1 MAVFFVKQ
9 CFGIFLWQ
17 WVINTQSCWPQ
28 LLAIGFRTI
37 HVMHVLLVL
46 LQQHITLLQNFS
58 STRMYASAC
67 TTVIMMAVCVRV
79 FLTDGD
85 SDGVRSDPGLILVVV
100 CARSSQKSRSTRKC
114 GWNFSGGDVELHE
127 VVP

>member
-1 MAVFFVKQ
+1 MAVGHQ
-9 CFGIFLWQ
+9 HAI
-17 WVINTQSCWPQ
+17 
-28 LLAIGFRTI
+28 LLATTVGHRISHHPC
-37 HVMHVLLVL
+37 HVCTTSSMLLL
-46 LQQHITLLQNFS
+46 QHITLLQNFS

-85 SDGVRSDPGLILVVV
+85 SDGVRSDPSLILVVV